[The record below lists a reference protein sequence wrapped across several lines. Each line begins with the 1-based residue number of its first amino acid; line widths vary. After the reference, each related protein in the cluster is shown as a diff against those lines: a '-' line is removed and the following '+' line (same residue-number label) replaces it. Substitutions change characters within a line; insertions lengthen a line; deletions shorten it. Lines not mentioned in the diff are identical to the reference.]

1 MPTRLKR
8 PSRWRSM
15 LLATGLVAFQG
26 YLAASVFT
34 GQFGVESSKQ
44 VQQDIELLTARSIS
58 LQAEIDAYRHRVAL
72 FDRKALDPDLLTEQ
86 ARALLSMSRPD
97 EVIVMTDPAS
107 GKLLS
112 GSAEQLAQDQL
123 SDLIEGGID

>member
-8 PSRWRSM
+8 PSPWRGM

-44 VQQDIELLTARSIS
+44 VQEDIELLTAQSVS
-58 LQAEIDAYRHRVAL
+58 LQAEIDSYRHRVAL
-72 FDRKALDPDLLTEQ
+72 FDSKALDPDLLTQQ

-112 GSAEQLAQDQL
+112 GSAERLAKDQL